1 MTRPVFCLT
10 IVLFFFCIPF
20 SDGQTRSE
28 LKELFFES
36 EASVLYEEWMEA
48 LPGYLRLKEVSPEN
62 FNYSYRIGL
71 CYLNIPG
78 EKEKSLPYLQDAVRN
93 INPEYQEG
101 RYREQGAPYD
111 ALYHL
116 ASAYQINNQPAKAIE
131 IYAEFLNGMDY
142 EVYDSIIVKMQ
153 IESCRNALALMAAP
167 QYLKETN
174 LSYRINGEFSE
185 FNPVLSADESVMVFS
200 RKLPFYTAPFFTRKI
215 NGRWTDPQELTGQ
228 LQLDNGIS
236 TALSHDGTELYLYR
250 SDNYDGNIYVST
262 FADNVWSPAEKLNGN
277 INTIYW
283 ESHASISADGKKL
296 YFTSN
301 RKGGYG
307 GLDIYVSTRDSSG
320 YWGPAVNLG
329 PVINTPYNE
338 DTPFP
343 DQSGRTIFFSS
354 RGHYNMGGHDIFY
367 STMMDDTTWAVP
379 LNMGYP
385 VNSTD
390 DDIFY
395 SPVGEGYIAYRSKFD
410 PNGYGEQD
418 IFRLEVFS
426 DNHPRKFRIRG
437 IATLKDLLTNFRD
450 SIKISALN
458 SKNLDTLVVVYSN
471 PETGEYEF
479 EIPHGNYRVEFEA
492 TGSEKKI
499 EELNLELTREGDTV
513 RMNKIV
519 LPKTDFEALL
529 NIRGP
534 DSATILTSG
543 EKATILLDTEPA
555 STLKVEWMVGDSLI
569 STELFMVNA
578 SLFEYELIPTEGNN
592 RLIFTLKDRF
602 NNITTREFALTAHKR
617 AIIPTRTEQ
626 IDFIEEEPETPIA
639 VTNQEQTADP
649 SIDSMTQALSGAT
662 EDDPGMQEA
671 IMMTTARDIRNAGEW
686 LETLYSLATEDEQYR
701 EKMLLLISAMSAED
715 NITPEQYLSRLAG
728 FASGDLRDF
737 ILKTA
742 AGPSSFKSIEDALQ
756 YLFDSASENE
766 FSKKEIFETLARLIA
781 NANKSADQIMD
792 YIEKSPPHYGWL
804 LIILLTGATS
814 MIFIVSY
821 RKKKKREDR

>member
-10 IVLFFFCIPF
+10 IVLFFFCTPY

-36 EASVLYEEWMEA
+36 EASVLYEEWKEA
-48 LPGYLRLKEVSPEN
+48 LPGYLRLREASPEN
-62 FNYSYRIGL
+62 YNYSYRIGL

-93 INPEYQEG
+93 INPGYQEG

-116 ASAYQINNQPAKAIE
+116 ANAYLINNQPAKAME
-131 IYAEFLNGMDY
+131 IYAEFMNGMDY
-142 EVYDSIIVKMQ
+142 EVYDSLIVKMQ

-174 LSYRINGEFSE
+174 LSYRINGEYSE
-185 FNPVLSADESVMVFS
+185 INPVLSSDESVMVFS
-200 RKLPFYTAPFFTRKI
+200 RKLPFYTAPFFTRKV
-215 NGRWTDPQELTGQ
+215 NGRWSDPQELTGQ

-236 TALSHDGTELYLYR
+236 TSLSHDGTELYLYR

-262 FADNVWSPAEKLNGN
+262 FVDGVWKPAEKLNSN

-307 GLDIYVSTRDSSG
+307 GLDIYLSTRDSSG

-338 DTPFP
+338 ETPFP

-367 STMMDDTTWAVP
+367 STMLDDTTWAVP

-395 SPVGEGYIAYRSKFD
+395 SPVGEGYVAYRSKFD
-410 PNGYGEQD
+410 PDGYGEQD
-418 IFRLEVFS
+418 ILRLEVFS

-437 IATLKDLLTNFRD
+437 VATLKDLLNNFRD
-450 SIKISALN
+450 SIRISALN
-458 SKNLDTLVVVYSN
+458 RKNLDTLVVVYSN
-471 PETGEYEF
+471 PETGEYDF

-492 TGSEKKI
+492 PGSEKKI
-499 EELNLELTREGDTV
+499 EDLTLELTREGDTV
-513 RMNKIV
+513 SMDKIV
-519 LPKTDFEALL
+519 LPKSDFEAILR
-529 NIRGP
+529 IKGI
-534 DSATILTSG
+534 DSASIPAPG
-543 EKATILLDTEPA
+543 EKAIILLDTEPA
-555 STLKVEWMVGDSLI
+555 STLTVEWMVGDSLI
-569 STELFMVNA
+569 TSEYFMVNDT
-578 SLFEYELIPTEGNN
+578 LFEYEVMPAAGTN
-592 RLIFTLKDRF
+592 RLIFTLKDRY
-602 NNITTREFALTAHKR
+602 NNITTKEFALTVQER
-617 AIIPTRTEQ
+617 EIISTVPEQ
-626 IDFIEEEPETPIA
+626 IDTDEDKPETPVA
-639 VTNQEQTADP
+639 VTPEEQTADP

-671 IMMTTARDIRNAGEW
+671 IMMTTAREIRNAGEW
-686 LETLYSLATEDEQYR
+686 LGTLYSLATEDDKYR
-701 EKMLLLISAMSAED
+701 EKMLLLIAAMSAED
-715 NITPEQYLSRLAG
+715 DVTPGQYLNSLAY
-728 FASGDLRDF
+728 FAKGDLRTF
-737 ILKTA
+737 ILQA
-742 AGPSSFKSIEDALQ
+742 AEESSRFNSVEDALH
-756 YLFDSASENE
+756 YLFDSAPENE
-766 FSKKEIFETLARLIA
+766 FSKEEIFETLARLIA
-781 NANKSADQIMD
+781 NANKSADEIMD
-792 YIEKSPPHYGWL
+792 YVEKSRPHYGWL
-804 LIILLTGATS
+804 LIILLAVVAS

-821 RKKKKREDR
+821 RKKKKEKQR

>member
-20 SDGQTRSE
+20 TDGQTRSE

-36 EASVLYEEWMEA
+36 EASVLYEEWKEA
-48 LPGYLRLKEVSPEN
+48 LPGYLRLREASPEN
-62 FNYSYRIGL
+62 YNYSYRIGL

-93 INPEYQEG
+93 INPGYQEG

-116 ASAYQINNQPAKAIE
+116 ASAYLINNQPAKAME
-131 IYAEFLNGMDY
+131 IYAEFMQGMNY
-142 EVYDSIIVKMQ
+142 EVYDSLVVKMQ

-167 QYLKETN
+167 QYLKESN
-174 LSYRINGEFSE
+174 AGYRINREFSE
-185 FNPVLSADESVMVFS
+185 INPVLSADESVMIFS
-200 RKLPFYTAPFFTRKI
+200 RKLPFYTAPFFTRKV
-215 NGRWTDPQELTGQ
+215 NGRWSDPQELTGQ

-236 TALSHDGTELYLYR
+236 TSLSHDGTELYLYR

-262 FADNVWSPAEKLNGN
+262 YTNGVWSPAEKLNNN

-283 ESHASISADGKKL
+283 ESHASVTADGKKL
-296 YFTSN
+296 FFTSN

-307 GLDIYVSTRDSSG
+307 GLDIYLSTRDSSG

-338 DTPFP
+338 ETPFP

-367 STMMDDTTWAVP
+367 STMLDDTTWAVP

-395 SPVGEGYIAYRSKFD
+395 SPVGEGYVAYRSKFD

-418 IFRLEVFS
+418 ILRLEVFS

-437 IATLKDLLTNFRD
+437 VATLKDLLSNFRD
-450 SIKISALN
+450 SIKISTLDRKN
-458 SKNLDTLVVVYSN
+458 SDTLVVVYSN

-492 TGSEKKI
+492 PGSEKKV
-499 EELNLELTREGDTV
+499 EDLSLELTREGDTITMD
-513 RMNKIV
+513 RTE
-519 LPKTDFEALL
+519 LPKSDFEAMLS
-529 NIRGP
+529 IRGIDP
-534 DSATILTSG
+534 ATILTPG
-543 EKATILLDTEPA
+543 EKAIILLDTEPA
-555 STLKVEWMVGDSLI
+555 STLTVKWMVEDSLMSSEYI
-569 STELFMVNA
+569 MVTDT
-578 SLFEYELIPTEGNN
+578 LLEYEVMPATGNN
-592 RLIFTLKDRF
+592 RLTFTLKDRY
-602 NNITTREFALTAHKR
+602 NNITSEEFAFTIQER
-617 AIIPTRTEQ
+617 EIISTVPEQ
-626 IDFIEEEPETPIA
+626 IDAVEGKPVTPVA
-639 VTNQEQTADP
+639 VTPEKQTADP

-686 LETLYSLATEDEQYR
+686 LGTLYSLATEDDKYR
-701 EKMLLLISAMSAED
+701 EKMLLLIAAMSAD
-715 NITPEQYLSRLAG
+715 NDITPEQYLNSLAD
-728 FASGDLRDF
+728 FAKGDLKAF
-737 ILKTA
+737 ILQA
-742 AGPSSFKSIEDALQ
+742 AAEPSRFNSVEDAL
-756 YLFDSASENE
+756 YHLFDSAPENE
-766 FSKKEIFETLARLIA
+766 FSREEIFETLARLIA
-781 NANKSADQIMD
+781 NANRSADQIMD
-792 YIEKSPPHYGWL
+792 YIEKSRHDYGWL
-804 LIILLTGATS
+804 LIILLAVAAS
-814 MIFIVSY
+814 IIFIVYY
-821 RKKKKREDR
+821 RKKKKEKQR